1 LSENAKTARWFTQ
14 RLPAWRDIAGRLAN
28 LERGASAEPEDLLA
42 AVRSY
47 PEIARDLAVAQ
58 RSSPQG
64 QVTRYLE
71 RVYLDLHRTIFR
83 RPGDLKH
90 EIPMVFLRDAPAVAR
105 TLRVH
110 IAWIAALFVIC
121 AAAGAWLVAT
131 YPELVS
137 LFASEQMIDHV
148 MRGELWTDGLLN
160 ILPSSILSV
169 QIFAN
174 NIMVALFTLCLGAA
188 YGLGTVY
195 IIGVN
200 GLMLGGVFAF
210 TAQYRLA
217 GRLFAFVCAHG
228 FVELSAIIV
237 AGAIGA
243 SLGEAL
249 ARPGPLTRGA
259 AFQQATARGA
269 KLMLVL
275 VVFLV
280 GSGLLEGFV
289 SPDSAYPLAARL
301 TIGLAYFALFV
312 FVLSGGADKVLTRN
326 SAQRSKGAALL
337 VRAVFNRDSKRE
349 ESRLKTAPT
358 I

>member
-1 LSENAKTARWFTQ
+1 MSQNAKTARWFAQ
-14 RLPAWRDIAGRLAN
+14 RLPVWRDVAGRLAD
-28 LERGASAEPEDLLA
+28 LERGASAEPADLLA

-64 QVTRYLE
+64 QVTRYIE
-71 RVYLDLHRTIFR
+71 RVYLDLHRAIFR
-83 RPGDLKH
+83 RPSDIKRELLA
-90 EIPMVFLRDAPAVAR
+90 VFLQDAPAVAK

-110 IAWIAALFVIC
+110 IAWIGALFVIC

-169 QIFAN
+169 QIFTN
-174 NIMVALFTLCLGAA
+174 NILVALFTLCLGVA

-195 IIGVN
+195 IVGMN
-200 GLMLGGVFAF
+200 GFMLGGVFAF

-217 GRLFAFVCAHG
+217 GRLFAFICAHG

-259 AFQQATARGA
+259 AFQRATARGA

-289 SPDSAYPLAARL
+289 SPDPAYPLAARL
-301 TIGLAYFALFV
+301 VIGLAYWTLFV
-312 FVLSGGADKVLTRN
+312 FVLSGAAGRVLMRRF
-326 SAQRSKGAALL
+326 SPA
-337 VRAVFNRDSKRE
+337 
-349 ESRLKTAPT
+349 